1 MGAAAESSVIDA
13 LLFWVVVA
21 GLGLVGLP
29 FADLLFSRLP
39 SRGLVVA
46 RPLGLLA
53 AAVPLWLLASLH
65 LVPYNRGTAFG
76 GLGVAVAVAAVLR
89 RRGFGRLGDAGGG
102 KALWIAGEVLFT
114 AAFAVWSLLRS
125 FEPAVWQTEKP
136 MDMAL
141 VNVTNRSEW
150 FPPHDPWQSGTHVN
164 YYYVGHYIEAFLV
177 RVTGIDPAVGFNV
190 GVALFYAL
198 ATTAVFGVAAVLYQA
213 ARAAGDAPA
222 RSPILVGLTA
232 AGFATVVGN
241 VDGGIQLLQHT
252 SRVGSYDWWA
262 PSRVIPGTA

>member
-1 MGAAAESSVIDA
+1 PLPDI
-13 LLFWVVVA
+13 LLR
-21 GLGLVGLP
+21 
-29 FADLLFSRLP
+29 RLP
-39 SRGLVVA
+39 NCLVFA
-46 RPLGLLA
+46 RPVGPLA
-53 AAVPLWLLASLH
+53 LVFPLWLLASLH
-65 LVPYNRGTAFG
+65 ILPYTRATAFAAVALLAG
-76 GLGVAVAVAAVLR
+76 ISALLWRRGLGSIRRAA
-89 RRGFGRLGDAGGG
+89 GDSV
-102 KALWIAGEVLFT
+102 WIAGEALFT
-114 AAFAVWSLLRS
+114 VTFSAWTLLRS
-125 FEPAVWQTEKP
+125 FEPTVWQTEKP

-141 VNVTNRSEW
+141 VNVVNRSEW
-150 FPPHDPWQSGTHVN
+150 FPPQDPWQAGTHVN
-164 YYYVGHYIEAFLV
+164 YYYFGHYVVAFLV
-177 RVTGIDPAVGFNV
+177 RVTGIDPAVGFNL

-262 PSRVIPGTA
+262 PSRVI